1 MGRGSKSARGKAKPA
16 VSRKSR
22 TNEDARV
29 RDLEKGLAEALQREA
44 EALRQLQTSHHVRAE
59 AQEQQTATA
68 EILRVISQSPTDIQ
82 SVFETVLQRAVRL
95 CAAGYAA
102 LFRFDGSQI
111 HLAAAH
117 NLPPDDLESVSRE
130 YPMSP
135 TRGKLSGR
143 AILSRE
149 VAQVADILTI
159 GRHNRPC
166 RSGFAASLPCRWFGR
181 AIPSERS

>member
-1 MGRGSKSARGKAKPA
+1 KAKVDAKPP

-22 TNEDARV
+22 RSGASSV
-29 RDLEKGLAEALQREA
+29 HDLEKRLAEALRDKAEALGREA
-44 EALRQLQTSHHVRAE
+44 EALRREEH

-68 EILRVISQSPTDIQ
+68 EILRVISQSPADTQ
-82 SVFETVLQRAVRL
+82 SVFETLLQRAVRL

-117 NLPPDDLESVSRE
+117 NLPPDDLKSISRE

-135 TRGKLSGR
+135 TGGKLRGGG
-143 AILSRE
+143 ILARE
-149 VAQVADILTI
+149 A
-159 GRHNRPC
+159 G
-166 RSGFAASLPCRWFGR
+166 
-181 AIPSERS
+181 